1 MLSHTGMVGDRCAGV
16 IRKEGTIIRRN
27 MLGITVAVTKY
38 KRKATERR

>member
-1 MLSHTGMVGDRCAGV
+1 MLSHTGMLGDRHAEV
-16 IRKEGTIIRRN
+16 IRKEGTITGRN